1 MEILLLLLQA
11 STTWFATAPVIDP
24 VAKLGVRGGD
34 KALRDLVAVEL
45 FAVAPE
51 SLKA

>member
-1 MEILLLLLQA
+1 MPQA
-11 STTWFATAPVIDP
+11 FSYSCGCAATAPVFDP
-24 VAKLGVRGGD
+24 EAKLGVRGGD